1 MKPALGFWTGGLHI
15 SWGLMGA
22 GGREIKGKAQPG
34 WTLVPKRALAPL

>member
-22 GGREIKGKAQPG
+22 RGREIKGKAQPG